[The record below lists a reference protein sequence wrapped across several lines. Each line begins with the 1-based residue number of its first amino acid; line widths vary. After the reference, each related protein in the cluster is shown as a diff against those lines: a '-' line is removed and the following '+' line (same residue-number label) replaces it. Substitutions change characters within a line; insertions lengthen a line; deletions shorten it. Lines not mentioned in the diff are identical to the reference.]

1 MFIGNVMSS
10 DIQLLKS
17 HHLTVTPQRLEIVNL
32 FSSYGHLDI
41 DTLYMLLQKNFPSLS
56 LATVY
61 KNVNLMLEK
70 NFISEVQLEN
80 KKNVYE
86 LIKQAHSHVV
96 CVQCNAILDIFL
108 DTQILFEE
116 VTKISH
122 FHLETSNIVFNGVCS
137 ECQ

>member
-1 MFIGNVMSS
+1 MSS

-116 VTKISH
+116 VAKKSH
-122 FHLETSNIVFNGVCS
+122 FQLETSNIVFNGVCS
-137 ECQ
+137 ECQQV